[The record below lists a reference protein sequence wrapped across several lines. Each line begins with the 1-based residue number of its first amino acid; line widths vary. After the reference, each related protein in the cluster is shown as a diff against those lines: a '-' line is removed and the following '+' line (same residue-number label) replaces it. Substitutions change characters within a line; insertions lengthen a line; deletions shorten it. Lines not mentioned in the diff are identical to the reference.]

1 MSTVQDYIDSNI
13 ETFREQ
19 LFDLLRIPSVST
31 DSIHKPDVK
40 KAGEFLKNQLS
51 SIGLDK
57 VTLHETAGHPIV
69 TAEKCP
75 HENQPTV
82 LIYGHYDVQ
91 PPDPENLWDTPPF
104 EPTIKDNRVYAR
116 GSSDDKGQSFT
127 HVKDCPLSSLEP
139 RAYTRLSLIVGS
151 KGGVS
156 HRFSGSGGCTS

>member
-57 VTLHETAGHPIV
+57 IRD
-69 TAEKCP
+69 
-75 HENQPTV
+75 TV
-82 LIYGHYDVQ
+82 
-91 PPDPENLWDTPPF
+91 E
-104 EPTIKDNRVYAR
+104 RR
-116 GSSDDKGQSFT
+116 
-127 HVKDCPLSSLEP
+127 
-139 RAYTRLSLIVGS
+139 
-151 KGGVS
+151 
-156 HRFSGSGGCTS
+156 